1 MPTVYQG
8 IVAAAH
14 KAVRGVLGQDATI
27 RVGGTDYSARVVFW
41 EPSRAT
47 RIGNELDGLDAV
59 PAVTV
64 LHADLGDATI
74 TAGTDTVT
82 IGAREWIVRSAR
94 ADGLGRLRLAL
105 EEA

>member
-27 RVGGTDYSARVVFW
+27 SVAGTDYDVRVVFW
-41 EPSRAT
+41 EPSRT
-47 RIGNELDGLDAV
+47 SRIGNELDGLDAA

-64 LHADLGDATI
+64 LHADIGGGAVS
-74 TAGTDTVT
+74 AGVDTVT
-82 IGAREWIVRSAR
+82 IGARAWIVRSAR
-94 ADGLGRLRLAL
+94 ADGLGRLRLTL

>member
-27 RVGGTDYSARVVFW
+27 RVNGTDYSVRVVFW
-41 EPSRAT
+41 EPPRTSR
-47 RIGNELDGLDAV
+47 ISELDGLDAA

-64 LHADLGDATI
+64 LHADIGGGAI
-74 TAGTDTVT
+74 TAGADTVT
-82 IGAREWIVRSAR
+82 IGARTWAVTAAR
-94 ADGLGRLRLAL
+94 ADGLGRVRLVL
-105 EEA
+105 EAD